1 MDWVALLIA
10 LAVPQVAGAIGSVF
24 TVRNIPTWYRSL
36 NKPRLSPPNWIFG
49 PVWTTLYVL
58 MGIASYLVW
67 MHGAG
72 NEAALKLYAIQLLL
86 NTLWSVIFFGMKNPR
101 LAFFEL
107 LLMWLA
113 IAGTIIAFWSLLMW
127 AGVLLLPYLAW
138 VSFAGFLNLRIWQLN
153 T

>member
-1 MDWVALLIA
+1 MNWVALIVA
-10 LAVPQVAGAIGSVF
+10 LAVPQGAGAVGPLF

-36 NKPRLSPPNWIFG
+36 RRPRLSPPNWVFG

-67 MHGAG
+67 MQGAG

-107 LLMWLA
+107 LLLWLA
-113 IAGTIIAFWSLLMW
+113 IAGTIIAFWPISMW
-127 AGVLLLPYLAW
+127 AGILMLPYLAW

-153 T
+153 